1 MTVPLRATPLAP
13 DGSDGN
19 LAAEIKA
26 LLAANNGLAARD
38 RFGELMARHQRR
50 ACRIAF
56 QYLRDEAEVDEAV
69 QDAFIK
75 VFTHLPS
82 YREEMP
88 FHVWFTRILVNGCL
102 DRLKSRTRRQRWIVR
117 ILDASTQDQQVALNV
132 ESRGPSPEDAL
143 LTAER
148 RSLVRRALKR
158 LPTRQR
164 TVFWLSH
171 VEGFTSREVSAMTG
185 LRESTVRVHLFR
197 AIRKLRVALSEPART
212 GLAAGAAASPGAIR
226 APLGARYEGT

>member
-1 MTVPLRATPLAP
+1 MTLPLRATPLAP
-13 DGSDGN
+13 DATDSH
-19 LAAEIKA
+19 LAAHIKA
-26 LLAANNGLAARD
+26 LLAAGDGAGARE
-38 RFGELMARHQRR
+38 RFADLMERHQRR

-75 VFTHLPS
+75 VFTHLSS

-102 DRLKSRTRRQRWIVR
+102 DRLKSRTRRQRWVVR
-117 ILDASTQDQQVALNV
+117 ILDASAQDQQLALNA
-132 ESRGPSPEDAL
+132 EGRGQSPEDAL
-143 LTAER
+143 LSSE
-148 RSLVRRALKR
+148 RRALVKRALDR
-158 LPTRQR
+158 LPSRQR

-171 VEGFTSREVSAMTG
+171 VEGFSSREVSAMTG

-197 AIRKLRVALSEPART
+197 AIRKLRTSLAEPQTAQRPT
-212 GLAAGAAASPGAIR
+212 AITAS
-226 APLGARYEGT
+226 